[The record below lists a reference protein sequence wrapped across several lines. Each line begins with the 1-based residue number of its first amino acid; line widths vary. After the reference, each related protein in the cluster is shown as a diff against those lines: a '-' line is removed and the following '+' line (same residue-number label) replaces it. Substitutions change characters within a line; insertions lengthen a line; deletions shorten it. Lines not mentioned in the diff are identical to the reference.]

1 MMLRNLVDA
10 LNDFL
15 NNPRRVLIV
24 CLVFVL
30 VALLFDGTLIKIWKL
45 NQDIAKLENNII
57 DVGQANRNVR
67 MQISQANDP
76 QFIER
81 EARDR
86 FDLVEENDLVF
97 VFSAE

>member
-1 MMLRNLVDA
+1 MIRNLIDG

-15 NNPRRVLIV
+15 NNPRKVFITCLI
-24 CLVFVL
+24 FVL

-45 NQDIAKLENNII
+45 NQDIVKLESSII
-57 DVGQANRNVR
+57 DIDKANRHVQV
-67 MQISQANDP
+67 QISQANDP
-76 QFIER
+76 RFIER

-86 FDLVEENDLVF
+86 FDLVEDNDLVF